1 GYGWPGDTAGPMFYG
16 DLVGADK
23 ILAQMEKLA
32 AADERFAPA
41 ETLRKLAA
49 DGGRFVDL
57 DLGGLKTG

>member
-1 GYGWPGDTAGPMFYG
+1 MMSPEQR
-16 DLVGADK
+16 K
-23 ILAQMEKLA
+23 AQMEKLA

-49 DGGRFVDL
+49 DVGRFVDL